1 VKPSHEQDRRPAPRG
16 PHARPPGRGPGAAG
30 AGCNGHAPT
39 KAEAPAGDGA
49 ARAVCCDV
57 AAHAVVRVPVE
68 TLAEFR
74 RQPGPVSGPALPP
87 AFLKHA
93 DEQTVAGMTAVYQA
107 IHDHGLAGTGFNDWG
122 VLGSPHFLGRPALA
136 AALQRFGAEGAWGVS
151 PHLIPQRCLH
161 ALSGTVSQALK
172 VHGPNFGVGGGPG
185 GTAEV
190 LLAATSML
198 HCRRLPGV
206 WAVLTSLYPEVP
218 PDPEGRPPAGSLCV
232 GLALALVPARPGWPG
247 VRMRVV
253 AGCAPECP
261 ALAGGLTPRR
271 SPACV
276 NAPPTQPVFD
286 LFRLERLLG
295 CVGTASPGETAVVQ
309 VLDAGSRIELSKT
322 AALNGQ
328 ATGNHRQDGAH
339 VLSNGLCHGCVSRGG
354 GSPTADTAVAQASL
368 TAQETEA

>member
-1 VKPSHEQDRRPAPRG
+1 V
-16 PHARPPGRGPGAAG
+16 
-30 AGCNGHAPT
+30 
-39 KAEAPAGDGA
+39 

-68 TLAEFR
+68 SLAEFR
-74 RQPGPVSGPALPP
+74 RQPGPVSGPPLPP

-93 DEQTVAGMTAVYQA
+93 DEQTVAGMTAVNQA
-107 IHDHGLAGTGFNDWG
+107 IHDHGLAGTDFNDWG
-122 VLGSPHFLGRPALA
+122 VLGAPHFLGRPALA

-172 VHGPNFGVGGGPG
+172 IHGPNYGVGGGPG

-190 LLAATSML
+190 LLAAASTL

-206 WAVLTSLYPEVP
+206 WAVLTSLYPNVP
-218 PDPEGRPPAGSLCV
+218 PDPEGRPAAGSLCV
-232 GLALALVPARPGWPG
+232 GLALALVPPRPGWPG

-253 AGCAPECP
+253 AGCAPRSRKTDVP
-261 ALAGGLTPRR
+261 AA
-271 SPACV
+271 
-276 NAPPTQPVFD
+276 QPVFD

-295 CVGTASPGETAVVQ
+295 CVDAASPGETAVVQ

-322 AALNGQ
+322 AALNGH
-328 ATGNHRQDGAH
+328 AAGNHKQNGAA
-339 VLSNGLCHGCVSRGG
+339 VLLNGHRT
-354 GSPTADTAVAQASL
+354 PH
-368 TAQETEA
+368 